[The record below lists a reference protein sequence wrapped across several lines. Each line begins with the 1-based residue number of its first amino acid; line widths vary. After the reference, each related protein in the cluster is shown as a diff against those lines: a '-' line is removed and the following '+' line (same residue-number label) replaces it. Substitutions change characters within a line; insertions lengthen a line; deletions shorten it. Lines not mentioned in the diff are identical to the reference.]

1 MVKTDT
7 LLISLDMSRGED
19 VGVLI
24 VGRKGKG
31 QKIDIVNAFQGK
43 EARELYERI
52 VKKGEA
58 YEL

>member
-19 VGVLI
+19 VGILI

-31 QKIDIVNAFQGK
+31 KKIDIVNAFQGE

-52 VKKGEA
+52 VTKGKIDG
-58 YEL
+58 